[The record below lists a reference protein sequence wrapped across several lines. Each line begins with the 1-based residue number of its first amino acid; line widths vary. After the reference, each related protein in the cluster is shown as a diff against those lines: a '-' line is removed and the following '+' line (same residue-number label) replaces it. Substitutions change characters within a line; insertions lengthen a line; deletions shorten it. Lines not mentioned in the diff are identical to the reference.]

1 MTTPQRTLLD
11 RAARYVRLP
20 GSPDDTPEITESG
33 DALRCPRTGD
43 VYPLRDGVIDLLG
56 ESFEPTDVQKIF
68 ERPVVA
74 WIYARLRERR
84 VLTRFFGMP
93 DFESEVA
100 DVASGHE
107 REANAVLLD
116 IASGQGN
123 FTVEL
128 AKRLGPD
135 GLVLGVDI
143 SRAMLR
149 LAAERTRRSGLDNIL
164 LLRGDALDL
173 PIASRSL
180 SNVICTGGLHQLPDL
195 TRALQEMARVSAD
208 GARIRVSGFASARDE
223 RHPRIKEWAKR
234 NRGVH
239 FVPIAVLSGELKALG
254 YRDIAEA
261 TPGGWV
267 GWATGR
273 LDRSAAPD

>member
-1 MTTPQRTLLD
+1 MATPQRTLLE

-56 ESFEPTDVQKIF
+56 ESFEPTDVQKTF
-68 ERPVVA
+68 ERPVTA

-84 VLTRFFGMP
+84 ALTRLFGMP

-100 DVASGHE
+100 DVASGLE
-107 REANAVLLD
+107 LEANAVLLD

-164 LLRGDALDL
+164 LLRGDAPRSPHRLPLALECDL
-173 PIASRSL
+173 HRGPASAPGS
-180 SNVICTGGLHQLPDL
+180 D
-195 TRALQEMARVSAD
+195 ARLAGD
-208 GARIRVSGFASARDE
+208 GAGE
-223 RHPRIKEWAKR
+223 RRRRADPGQWVRQRPGRATSP
-234 NRGVH
+234 NQGV
-239 FVPIAVLSGELKALG
+239 GE
-254 YRDIAEA
+254 AE
-261 TPGGWV
+261 
-267 GWATGR
+267 
-273 LDRSAAPD
+273 